1 MKILIVEDI
10 TLVAER
16 IMDLSKI
23 FFEQCDVA
31 IVYCLHDAIEYLS
44 ENSIDLLF
52 LDLNINGE
60 SGFELLKLA
69 VASSFH
75 TIVITATPEKASL
88 AFDYGVL
95 DFITKPI
102 SQERFSLAADRFY
115 DNNFVQREKLKHLSI
130 KLAGVVQLIPIE
142 SIDFIKASGNYSEIN
157 TSQLTCLLHDKSTD
171 KLLKMLPNNFIRIHR
186 SYIVQQDK
194 IQKIIKKGAGQYC
207 LQLVNGIKLPLSRTI
222 YKERFK

>member
-23 FFEQCDVA
+23 FFEKCDVK
-31 IVYCLHDAIEYLS
+31 ITYSLHDAIDYLA

-60 SGFELLKLA
+60 SGFELLQLA

-75 TIVITATPEKASL
+75 TIVITATPDKAAL

-102 SQERFSLAADRFY
+102 SEQRFSLAADRY
-115 DNNFVQREKLKHLSI
+115 LNNTFVQREKLKHLSI
-130 KLAGVVQLIPIE
+130 KSAGVIQLIPIE
-142 SIDFIKASGNYSEIN
+142 SIEFIKASGNYSEIN
-157 TSQLTCLLHDKSTD
+157 TSQQRRFLHDKNTE
-171 KLLKMLPNNFIRIHR
+171 KLLKMLPGNFIRIHR
-186 SYIVQQDK
+186 SYIVQENR
-194 IQKIIKKGAGQYC
+194 IQQIINKGAGQYNV
-207 LQLVNGIKLPLSRTI
+207 QLINGELLPLSRTI
-222 YKERFK
+222 YKQRFK